1 MCAQLTSH
9 LGCYPQPWWG
19 IPTLRGGVCQG

>member
-1 MCAQLTSH
+1 MCAQMTSH

-19 IPTLRGGVCQG
+19 VPALRGGVCKG